1 MNFEIEKYNQYNLPE
16 GRRYST
22 CPLCSEH
29 RKKSKE
35 KCMMLDWKTGLG
47 TCQHC
52 DEVIQLHTYKNKR
65 TDSESNRLK
74 HKRSTK
80 KIEKAISF
88 ISPKTVKDSMQCYDI
103 NNFVTFLNRLF
114 SHETT
119 LTLIERY
126 CIGTSK
132 KWPGATVFWLK
143 DLENRARTGK
153 VMLYN
158 PTTGKRVKEE
168 RKSYFTWVHS
178 ALNLTNFNYKQ
189 CLFGEHLLKSH
200 KNKPIALV
208 ESEKTAIIASAY
220 LPKFTWLATSGMQN
234 FSAEKCKVL
243 KGKTIVLYPD
253 LNAVEDWTIKAA
265 EIEKS
270 INVKFL
276 VSDLLQKHASEE
288 EITKGLD
295 LADFLVRHKWQE
307 ETEPISE
314 EQKRLS
320 ALTAKNPNLSL
331 LIKKLDLVII
341 D

>member
-22 CPLCSEH
+22 CPICSEH

-52 DEVIQLHTYKNKR
+52 GKVIQLHTYKSKR
-65 TDSESNRLK
+65 TSSDLK
-74 HKRSTK
+74 YINYNPPAR
-80 KIEKAISF
+80 KIEERISF
-88 ISPKTVKDSMQCYDI
+88 IPSETVKASLQRYDD
-103 NNFVTFLNRLF
+103 NNFVTFLNSIFGNKKVLELV
-114 SHETT
+114 S
-119 LTLIERY
+119 RY
-126 CIGTSK
+126 FVGTSK
-132 KWPGATVFWLK
+132 KWNGATVFWQT
-143 DLENRARTGK
+143 DINGRARSGK
-153 VMLYN
+153 IMLYN
-158 PTTGKRVKEE
+158 ATTGKRTK
-168 RKSYFTWVHS
+168 KPKNYFSVVHTE
-178 ALNLTNFNYKQ
+178 LNLKDFNYKM
-189 CLFGEHLLKSH
+189 CLFGEHLLKE
-200 KNKPIALV
+200 NKPIALV

-220 LPKFTWLATSGMQN
+220 LPKFTWLATGGMQN
-234 FSAEKCKVL
+234 FSAERCKVL
-243 KGKTIVLYPD
+243 KGKTVVLYPD

-295 LADFLVRHKWQE
+295 LADFLVRYKWQE

-314 EQKRLS
+314 EQKRLN

-331 LIKKLDLVII
+331 LIEKFDLVIT